1 MGLHCQVKYAS
12 LCIPWSTGDLENMS
26 TNTQQ
31 DSSSVVNFQVHP
43 DSYKHW
49 QLKVDG
55 DIARLSMDVDPDG
68 GIRPGYELK
77 LNSYDLGVD
86 IELADAVQRIRFEHP
101 QVRCIIFDSA
111 SEKVFCAGA
120 NITMLRSSTHNW
132 KVNFCK
138 FTNET
143 RLYLEDASEFSGIK
157 SLAACAGATAGGGY
171 ELALACDEIL
181 LVDDSNSTVSLPE
194 VPLLA
199 VLPGTGGLTRVVD
212 KRMVRRDR
220 ADVFSSL
227 AEGMKGKKAIDW
239 NLIDAT
245 APLSQF
251 AAKTTEMARNLAD
264 SVDDKSDRVGVELK
278 AIEPQSSAGSL
289 KYSMVEFTY
298 NETTR
303 CGALTLELPDSAG
316 TDDVSEIFAQGS
328 EWWMFKMFR
337 ELDDALV
344 QMRVNMKGI
353 NVVSVRVVGDV
364 QVALD
369 ADHLLMAN
377 QKHWFCDEVQL
388 FIKRVLK
395 RYDMTAKS
403 FFALA
408 DKGTA
413 FAGTW
418 LELALGAD
426 RFYVLDDADVT
437 VNLGVSMANGG
448 PYLMGNGLTRLETR
462 FLGDPELAE
471 TVLNAQGI
479 VAAADADA
487 LGLSTESLDEI
498 DWEDEIRLYLE
509 ERASYS
515 PDALTGMEAN
525 LRYAGPETLETKI
538 FGRLTAWQNWIFQ
551 RPNAVGET
559 GALQCYGT
567 PSRPQFDY
575 NRT

>member
-1 MGLHCQVKYAS
+1 
-12 LCIPWSTGDLENMS
+12 MS
-26 TNTQQ
+26 TTTQQ
-31 DSSSVVNFQVHP
+31 DSSSVVSFQVHP

-49 QLKVDG
+49 RLSIDG

-101 QVRCIIFDSA
+101 QVRCIVIDSA
-111 SEKVFCAGA
+111 NDKVFCAGA
-120 NITMLRSSTHNW
+120 NITMLRSSAHAW

-220 ADVFSSL
+220 ADVFCSL

-239 NLIDAT
+239 DLIDAT
-245 APLSQF
+245 APASKF
-251 AAKTTEMARNLAD
+251 ADKVVEMSRNLAD
-264 SVDDKSDRVGVELK
+264 SVADKSDRQGVELK
-278 AIEPQSSAGSL
+278 KIECQASEGLL
-289 KYSMVEFTY
+289 KYSMVEFSY
-298 NETTR
+298 DNATR
-303 CGALTLELPDSAG
+303 CGELTLNLPDSAG
-316 TDDVSEIFAQGS
+316 SSDGDDIFAQGC

-344 QMRVNMKGI
+344 QMRVNMSGI
-353 NVVSVRVVGDV
+353 NMVSVRVVGDA

-369 ADHLLMAN
+369 ADHILMSN
-377 QKHWFCDEVQL
+377 QNHWFCDEVQL
-388 FIKRVLK
+388 FFKRVLK

-408 DKGTA
+408 DEGTA

-418 LELALGAD
+418 LELGLGAD
-426 RFYVLDDADVT
+426 RFYVLDDADVE
-437 VNLGVSMANGG
+437 VKLGVSLANGG

-462 FLGDPELAE
+462 FLSNPQLAE
-471 TVLNAQGI
+471 DVLNAQGI
-479 VAAADADA
+479 VDSADADT
-487 LGLSTESLDEI
+487 LGLSTESLDAI
-498 DWEDEIRLYLE
+498 DWEDEIRVYLE

-525 LRYAGPETLETKI
+525 LRFAGPETLETKI